1 MCPLLQGDDDCDDGD
16 GGGDDDGGDSGDG
29 GESPLVMMV
38 VQTSNETPSP
48 FTLCQGGDDCF
59 DVDGDVFL
67 VVIVIG
73 GCGGGDE

>member
-1 MCPLLQGDDDCDDGD
+1 MMIVMMGMVV
-16 GGGDDDGGDSGDG
+16 
-29 GESPLVMMV
+29 EIVVMVVMMV
-38 VQTSNETPSP
+38 VQTSNEAPSP
-48 FTLCQGGDDCF
+48 SAFTLCQGGDDCF